1 MKDFCLVATSLWN
14 STISRW
20 RTPLPIKI
28 LLYDLDEG
36 LLVPLLLLK
45 GELLALGISPKLQLN
60 LVQPHVNLGQKGKF
74 WNNIFEN
81 ICFTSYLAIRRSDQG
96 RHSHV
101 LRFKYMKSEEI
112 HCVRLWNVR
121 DTDFR
126 VYIIIEIKYFEGNFT
141 CRFFIFAVFFITCLL
156 ASLFRLWEHQ
166 GLVLEKVSAEKGI
179 MTELL
184 NQFSNCKHDK
194 ER

>member
-1 MKDFCLVATSLWN
+1 MKDSWFLSSSSRESSSISESAPSCSSISFSLTSTLDKRAKFE
-14 STISRW
+14 TIFS
-20 RTPLPIKI
+20 KI
-28 LLYDLDEG
+28 FFWLHTWQN
-36 LLVPLLLLK
+36 LK
-45 GELLALGISPKLQLN
+45 EHFRKYFL
-60 LVQPHVNLGQKGKF
+60 
-74 WNNIFEN
+74 
-81 ICFTSYLAIRRSDQG
+81 TTYLAIRRSDQG

-166 GLVLEKVSAEKGI
+166 GLV
-179 MTELL
+179 
-184 NQFSNCKHDK
+184 
-194 ER
+194 